1 MTIIVCDCNVLYYRE
16 MTNTELLLQHL
27 SPEVAEK
34 VIITMQKAIEG
45 VTRSFHIQK
54 LYSTGTTCN
63 IIILFS
69 YTKGI
74 RLSGDAYSL
83 LHAGILATVLQEG
96 TASNPTSEAVNA
108 AIAIIEN
115 FSGIFLPG
123 LTDIMHPT
131 LRLGLHAGKIK
142 RVINSHNNFY
152 FGHILH

>member
-1 MTIIVCDCNVLYYRE
+1 

-63 IIILFS
+63 ITIFS
-69 YTKGI
+69 YTNESDSVVMHI
-74 RLSGDAYSL
+74 LYCM
-83 LHAGILATVLQEG
+83 HEGILATVLQEG

-131 LRLGLHAGKIK
+131 LRLGLHAGKIF
-142 RVINSHNNFY
+142 RVINSHNN
-152 FGHILH
+152 GHILHYFCPCML

>member
-1 MTIIVCDCNVLYYRE
+1 

-54 LYSTGTTCN
+54 LYSTGTTCM
-63 IIILFS
+63 FS

-74 RLSGDAYSL
+74 RLSGDAHSL

-131 LRLGLHAGKIK
+131 LRLGLHAG
-142 RVINSHNNFY
+142 NNFNLGHNIY
-152 FGHILH
+152 FAFILPMLLNG